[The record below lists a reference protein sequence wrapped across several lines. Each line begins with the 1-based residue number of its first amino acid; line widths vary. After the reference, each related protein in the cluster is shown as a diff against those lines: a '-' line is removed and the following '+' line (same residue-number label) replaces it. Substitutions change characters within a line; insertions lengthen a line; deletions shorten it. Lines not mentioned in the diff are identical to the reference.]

1 MRNDFPDR
9 ETVERIRFEYPKGTR
24 VALTRMNDP
33 YTQLLPGDMGT
44 VVYVDDIATIH
55 VAWDKGGS
63 LGLAYGEDACRR
75 LDDVSGKERP

>member
-1 MRNDFPDR
+1 MTFRTARRSSAFARHIPVGRAN
-9 ETVERIRFEYPKGTR
+9 
-24 VALTRMNDP
+24 ALTRMNDP
-33 YTQLLPGDMGT
+33 YTKLLPGDTGT

-55 VAWDKGGS
+55 IAWDKGGS

>member
-9 ETVERIRFEYPKGTR
+9 ETVERVRAAYPSGTR

-33 YTQLLPGDMGT
+33 YTKLLPGDTGT

-55 VAWDKGGS
+55 IAWDKGGS
-63 LGLAYGEDACRR
+63 LGLAYGEDACRKIND
-75 LDDVSGKERP
+75 LPGKERP

>member
-9 ETVERIRFEYPKGTR
+9 EIVERLRTEYPQGTR

-33 YTQLLPGDMGT
+33 YTNLLPDDKGM
-44 VVYVDDIATIH
+44 VIYVDDIATIH

-63 LGLAYGEDACRR
+63 LGLAYGEDACRKIND
-75 LDDVSGKERP
+75 LPGKERP